1 MKKLLLL
8 GLITALTSCSAD
20 RAIPTQS
27 IKTILAVLAHPDDE
41 SAMGQILARY
51 AREGNK
57 VYLITSNDGRY
68 GVEAHTGI
76 PPGDS
81 LSQIRLQE
89 TVCACDI
96 LGIEKPIFLGA
107 HDGFGLLHG
116 LGEYF
121 KQTAEIK
128 KKLTEAIIELNPDAI
143 LTFGPDG
150 DTGNVDHKGISDLVT
165 EVIFMNEGF
174 YEKYPVFYLAWP
186 KEKEVW
192 LHDGFH
198 TGLNYVDKKYRNIH
212 ISYTEEDRSKL
223 FKSLECYKT
232 QLTNEGVEKWI
243 EAELKDTTFTTYFR
257 QLITHTK
264 VRTEF

>member
-1 MKKLLLL
+1 MKP
-8 GLITALTSCSAD
+8 IFIIAILTIIMSCSD
-20 RAIPTQS
+20 TKTSQVNEP
-27 IKTILAVLAHPDDE
+27 KTILAVLAHPDDE

-51 AREGNK
+51 AQEGNK
-57 VYLITSNDGRY
+57 VYLITATDGRY
-68 GVEAHTGI
+68 GVEEHAGI

-81 LSQIRLQE
+81 LSKIRMEE
-89 TVCACDI
+89 TVCACEA

-107 HDGFGLLHG
+107 HDGFGLLNG

-128 KKLTEAIIELNPDAI
+128 QKLTETFIELKPDII

-165 EVIFMNEGF
+165 EVILMNEGF
-174 YEKYPVFYLAWP
+174 YEKYPLYYLAWP

-198 TGLNYVDKKYRNIH
+198 TGLNYVDKRYRNIQ
-212 ISYTEEDRSKL
+212 INYTEEDREKL

-257 QLITHTK
+257 QFITDTIA
-264 VRTEF
+264 RTEF